1 MGLMS
6 RLETPMTL
14 RYWETAGGTLIEEF
28 LIVSA
33 GPSVGRRLVD
43 AVNILDG
50 ERRRA
55 TRGERVKLDGQDVN
69 RRSNEGFARRHVPL
83 GSSAVLARSY

>member
-1 MGLMS
+1 MS

-14 RYWETAGGTLIEEF
+14 RYWETVGGTLVEEF
-28 LIVSA
+28 LIVPA

-43 AVNILDG
+43 AVIILDG

-55 TRGERVKLDGQDVN
+55 TRGERVKLDGKDVIVVQTKAS
-69 RRSNEGFARRHVPL
+69 RL
-83 GSSAVLARSY
+83 GMYLLGPGVLLARSR